1 MEIAGR
7 KISTGLIIG
16 VILGIIVLW
25 GVVWYNGTVNANEDV
40 KGQWGKVES
49 AYQRRADLIPNLVN
63 TVKGYAK
70 HESDVLIQ
78 VTQARASVGQVKID
92 PTNMKAEDIQKFE
105 QSQGAV
111 SSAISRLLVVAEQ
124 YPDLKANDNFIA
136 LQAEL
141 AGTENRIANER
152 NNFNEIATIY
162 NKRIQK
168 IPGKLFNALA
178 GFEERPYFQSK
189 AGADVAPNVDFTK

>member
-7 KISTGLIIG
+7 KIGAGLIIG

-25 GVVWYNGTVNANEDV
+25 GIIWYNGTVSANEDV

-92 PTNMKAEDIQKFE
+92 PSNMKAEDIQKFIRLMPVNFDILLDKDGTAVRDWKVYAYPSNYLIDKTGLI
-105 QSQGAV
+105 QYAYRGALEWD
-111 SSAISRLLVVAEQ
+111 SAPVIQTIEKLL
-124 YPDLKANDNFIA
+124 
-136 LQAEL
+136 
-141 AGTENRIANER
+141 
-152 NNFNEIATIY
+152 
-162 NKRIQK
+162 
-168 IPGKLFNALA
+168 
-178 GFEERPYFQSK
+178 
-189 AGADVAPNVDFTK
+189 

>member
-7 KISTGLIIG
+7 KIGAGLIIG

-25 GVVWYNGTVNANEDV
+25 GIIWYNGTVSANEDV

-92 PTNMKAEDIQKFE
+92 PSNMKAEDIQKFE

-124 YPDLKANDNFIA
+124 YPDLKANQNFLA
-136 LQAEL
+136 LQSQLE
-141 AGTENRIANER
+141 GTENRINTER
-152 NNFNEIATIY
+152 NYFNEIATTY
-162 NKRIQK
+162 NKRIQR
-168 IPGKLFNALA
+168 IPGNLFNALA
-178 GFEERPYFQSK
+178 GFEEKPYFAAK
-189 AGADVAPNVDFTK
+189 AGADVAPNVDFGK

>member
-7 KISTGLIIG
+7 KIGAGLIIG

-25 GVVWYNGTVNANEDV
+25 GIIWYNGTVSANEDV

-92 PTNMKAEDIQKFE
+92 PSNMKAEDIQKFE

-124 YPDLKANDNFIA
+124 YPDLKANQNFLA
-136 LQAEL
+136 LQSQLE
-141 AGTENRIANER
+141 GTENRINTER
-152 NNFNEIATIY
+152 NYFNEVATAY

-178 GFEERPYFQSK
+178 GFEEKPYFAAK
-189 AGADVAPNVDFTK
+189 AGADVAPTVDFGK

>member
-25 GVVWYNGTVNANEDV
+25 GVVWYNGTVSANEDV

-92 PTNMKAEDIQKFE
+92 PSNMKAEDIQKFE

-124 YPDLKANDNFIA
+124 YPDLKANQNFLA
-136 LQAEL
+136 LQSQLE
-141 AGTENRIANER
+141 GTENRINTER
-152 NNFNEIATIY
+152 NYFNEVASAY

-168 IPGKLFNALA
+168 IPGNLFNNLA
-178 GFEERPYFQSK
+178 GFEEKPYFAAK
-189 AGADVAPNVDFTK
+189 AGADAVPNVDFGK

>member
-7 KISTGLIIG
+7 KIGAGLIIG
-16 VILGIIVLW
+16 VVLGIIVLW
-25 GVVWYNGTVNANEDV
+25 GVIWYNGTVNANEDV

-70 HESDVLIQ
+70 HESEVLIQ
-78 VTQARASVGQVKID
+78 VTQARASVGSVKVD
-92 PTNMKAEDIQKFE
+92 PSKMTSQDIQNFE
-105 QSQGAV
+105 QSQGTI

-124 YPDLKANDNFIA
+124 YPDLKANQNFMA
-136 LQAEL
+136 LQAQLE
-141 AGTENRIANER
+141 GTENRINTER
-152 NNFNEIATIY
+152 NYFNEIATTY
-162 NKRIQK
+162 NKRIQR

-178 GFEERPYFQSK
+178 GFEEKPYFEAK
-189 AGADVAPNVDFTK
+189 AGADVAPTVDFNK

>member
-25 GVVWYNGTVNANEDV
+25 GIIWYNGTVSANEDV

-92 PTNMKAEDIQKFE
+92 PSNMKAEDIQKFE

-124 YPDLKANDNFIA
+124 YPDLKANQNFLA
-136 LQAEL
+136 LQSQLE
-141 AGTENRIANER
+141 GTENRINTER
-152 NNFNEIATIY
+152 NYFNEVATAY

-168 IPGKLFNALA
+168 IAYTILILLQN
-178 GFEERPYFQSK
+178 Q
-189 AGADVAPNVDFTK
+189 